1 MSQELLDDLLDDLL
15 PLPAAA
21 KLLPK
26 NSSGKSPSI
35 QTLRRWAKR
44 GSRNVFLELTFVGG
58 RAYASRQALLDF
70 VARRN
75 ATAARVVNT
84 SLATG
89 SSRAAAKLK
98 RMGA

>member
-1 MSQELLDDLLDDLL
+1 MSQDFHDLLDDLL

-21 KLLPK
+21 KLFPR
-26 NSSGKSPSI
+26 NSSGKPPSI

-58 RAYASRQALLDF
+58 RAYASRQAALDF

-75 ATAARVVNT
+75 AAVASVINT
-84 SLATG
+84 SPSTG

-98 RMGA
+98 QMGA